1 MYPFLL
7 LFIGVVVVV
16 GGILWAR
23 LHAFPALL
31 LAASVIAW
39 ATPTE
44 WIVEAGLAR
53 GMTEAAANQLA
64 RSFFLDRVTEGFG
77 RTIGQIGVMIAM
89 ASIIGE
95 SMLRSGAA
103 DRVVRAILRRVGERR
118 APQAFAVSGFLLG
131 IPIFFDTVFYLAI
144 PLIKAVRLRTGR
156 HYLWY
161 ILALLAGGS
170 MTHSL
175 VPPTPGPLFVA
186 AELKVDMGLMI
197 GMGLLVGAVSALA
210 GFGFGYWADRR
221 RDLPLRESEEALER
235 LRAVAEREED
245 QLPPTWLAITPILLP
260 VLLIAGAGLAPTSA
274 APWLKGLG
282 DRNLALILG
291 AVAGLFLLLR
301 WTSREEM
308 EAAIRESLVG
318 AGSILMIVGA
328 GGAFGAVLQQTN
340 IGEAIERLSVATAV
354 LPVAFLMTAIIRTA
368 QGSATVAMI
377 TAAGAFSGM
386 ATTAQLG
393 FHPVYLA
400 LAIGCGS
407 KPVTWLNDS
416 AFWVMTRMSG
426 MTEREGL
433 RTFTPQM
440 LVMGVVG
447 VGVTMLLAWLF
458 PMR

>member
-1 MYPFLL
+1 
-7 LFIGVVVVV
+7 
-16 GGILWAR
+16 
-23 LHAFPALL
+23 
-31 LAASVIAW
+31 
-39 ATPTE
+39 
-44 WIVEAGLAR
+44 
-53 GMTEAAANQLA
+53 
-64 RSFFLDRVTEGFG
+64 
-77 RTIGQIGVMIAM
+77 
-89 ASIIGE
+89 
-95 SMLRSGAA
+95 
-103 DRVVRAILRRVGERR
+103 
-118 APQAFAVSGFLLG
+118 
-131 IPIFFDTVFYLAI
+131 
-144 PLIKAVRLRTGR
+144 
-156 HYLWY
+156 
-161 ILALLAGGS
+161 

-186 AELKVDMGLMI
+186 AELKIEMGLMI
-197 GMGLLVGAVSALA
+197 GMGLLVGAVSTLA

-221 RDLPLRESEEALER
+221 RDLPLREPEEALER
-235 LRAVAEREED
+235 LKAVADRSED
-245 QLPPTWLAITPILLP
+245 QLPPTWQAVTPILLP
-260 VLLIAGAGLAPTSA
+260 VVLIAGAGLVPAPSM
-274 APWLKGLG
+274 PWLKALG

-291 AVAGLFLLLR
+291 AMAGLFLLLR
-301 WTSREEM
+301 WTSRGEM

-433 RTFTPQM
+433 RTITPQM
-440 LVMGVVG
+440 LVMGG
-447 VGVTMLLAWLF
+447 VGIAVTMLLAWLF

>member
-1 MYPFLL
+1 MYPFLIL
-7 LFIGVVVVV
+7 LIGVVLVV

-53 GMTEAAANQLA
+53 GMSEAAANQLA

-77 RTIGQIGVMIAM
+77 RTVGQIGVMIAM

-95 SMLRSGAA
+95 SLLRSGAA
-103 DRVVRAILRRVGERR
+103 DRLVRAILQRVGEGR
-118 APQAFAVSGFLLG
+118 APQAFAASGFLLG

-186 AELKVDMGLMI
+186 AELKVEMGLMI
-197 GMGLLVGAVSALA
+197 GMGLLVGAISALA

-221 RDLPLRESEEALER
+221 RDLPLRESEESLER
-235 LRAVAEREED
+235 LRVVAERRED
-245 QLPPTWLAITPILLP
+245 QLPPTWLAMTPILLP
-260 VLLIAGAGLAPTSA
+260 VLLIAGAGLVPSSS
-274 APWLKGLG
+274 APWLKALG

-291 AVAGLFLLLR
+291 AVAGLVLLLR
-301 WTSREEM
+301 WTSRGEM
-308 EAAIRESLVG
+308 EEAIRESLMG

-340 IGEAIERLSVATAV
+340 IGQAIERLSVATAV

-407 KPVTWLNDS
+407 KPVIWLNDS

-433 RTFTPQM
+433 RTITPQM
-440 LVMGVVG
+440 LVMGGVG
-447 VGVTMLLAWLF
+447 IGVTMLLAWIF